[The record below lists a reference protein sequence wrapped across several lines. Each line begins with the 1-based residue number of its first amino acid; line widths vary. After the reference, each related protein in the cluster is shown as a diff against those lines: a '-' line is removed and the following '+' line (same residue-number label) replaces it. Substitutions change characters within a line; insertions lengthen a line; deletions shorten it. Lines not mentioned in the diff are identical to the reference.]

1 MSCVLKKNWERNQ
14 KFIILFKKKG
24 EEVMLKRLYYI
35 LLLGLTGIGFW
46 FLSTR
51 FMDGMI
57 VTNLTSSFSWGLWVV
72 FYIFFIG
79 LSAGSFLLSTMI
91 YVFKMHALE
100 RVGRLSLLS
109 ALFALVG
116 GLIFILI
123 DLGHPERFW
132 HTLAYHNFNS
142 VLSWEI
148 NFYLLYILLVLG
160 ELWLVMRDDL
170 SIMAV
175 NEVGM
180 KKRIGHLFS
189 MGHSIALDEKD
200 RANQIKFADRWI
212 TILGVLGVPMAIAV
226 HGGTGSIFAVM
237 IAKPVL
243 NSAIVPIIFIV
254 SALVSGAALITFLYA
269 FFGTENKEKLNVLSS
284 LTNLLMLFIGID
296 LILVLAEFLIGLY
309 GGIPEDVHALKEM
322 LSGTYGMIFWLGQ
335 IGLAV
340 IVPIVLII
348 FSRKMKSP
356 YILQGL
362 AGLSTIIGI
371 IAVRINLVLP
381 AYFTPPLHGIDKAY
395 TGPRLLY
402 SYFPSMN
409 EILSSI
415 GIIGLVIL
423 LFSLAW
429 EWLPILENNKEIRSD
444 NHGINATHKA

>member
-1 MSCVLKKNWERNQ
+1 
-14 KFIILFKKKG
+14 
-24 EEVMLKRLYYI
+24 MLKRLYYI
-35 LLLGLTGIGFW
+35 LLLTLTGIGFW
-46 FLSTR
+46 FLAIR
-51 FMDGMI
+51 FMDGMV

-91 YVFKMHALE
+91 YVFKMHTLE
-100 RVGRLSLLS
+100 KVGRLSLLS

-116 GLIFILI
+116 GLAFILI

-148 NFYLLYILLVLG
+148 NFYLLYIALVIG

-170 SIMAV
+170 SKMAL
-175 NEVGM
+175 NESGIR
-180 KKRIGHLFS
+180 KIAGRIFS
-189 MGHSIALDEKD
+189 MGHQIASNPQE
-200 RANQIKFADRWI
+200 RETQIRFAERWI
-212 TILGVLGVPMAIAV
+212 TILGILGVPMAIAV

-237 IAKPVL
+237 IAKPIL

-269 FFGTENKEKLNVLSS
+269 FFGKEEKEKPHVLSS
-284 LTNLLMLFIGID
+284 LTNLLILFIGID

-335 IGLAV
+335 IGLAM
-340 IVPIVLII
+340 ILPIVLIS
-348 FSRKMKSP
+348 FSRKKKNA
-356 YILQGL
+356 YLLQGL

-381 AYFTPPLHGIDKAY
+381 AYFTPPLHGIDTAY
-395 TGPRLLY
+395 SGPRLLY
-402 SYFPSMN
+402 SYFPSAN
-409 EILSSI
+409 EILVSI
-415 GIIGLVIL
+415 GIIGFVIL

-429 EWLPILENNKEIRSD
+429 EWLPILEQTKETRSD
-444 NHGINATHKA
+444 NYGINATHKA